1 MSQLYDPGIDP
12 GSQMVLNKPLLSRVS
27 DLYGVSPSFCNG
39 VGLFDVQETH
49 ELKLKADMI
58 LTMSVAVGGLQ
69 SERQV
74 ETGYVGEARRSAQ
87 ETPRIAIGGF
97 VQRTARDR
105 AKKADV
111 LELEYFATYTKK
123 ERVRTLTR
131 LSHADRPMAPTI
143 QEDVPPS
150 LQLLYD
156 DAGRISKSQGQRLER
171 GATEQSRGY
180 LRCRAVPGVRHRD
193 LPPKHRIIKLRSRI
207 LDSRMWIRDRLPG

>member
-1 MSQLYDPGIDP
+1 MSQLYDPRIDP
-12 GSQMVLNKPLLSRVS
+12 GSQMVLNKPLLSRVG
-27 DLYGVSPSFCNG
+27 DLCGVTLSLYNG
-39 VGLFDVQETH
+39 VGLFDIQETH

-58 LTMSVAVGGLQ
+58 LTMSVVVGGLQ

-74 ETGYVGEARRSAQ
+74 ETGYVGETRRSAQ
-87 ETPRIAIGGF
+87 ETPGIAIGGF

-111 LELEYFATYTKK
+111 LEFECVSIYMRKK
-123 ERVRTLTR
+123 RAGALKR
-131 LSHADRPMAPTI
+131 LSYTVRPMASTI

-156 DAGRISKSQGQRLER
+156 GAGRIGESQGQRLER
-171 GATEQSRGY
+171 GATKQSRGY

-193 LPPKHRIIKLRSRI
+193 LPPKHRIIEQRSRI